1 MTLAVTPTPRAR
13 HITEAT
19 VRALYEAWSSPAPI
33 ELISTSDDTARVR
46 VSGTLT
52 GSAPVLVTVS
62 NPLGRDGPPLLFVE
76 DGPAEI
82 AERVNERLE
91 REHQPSFDRVLQLLS
106 EGTRKRPRVDLEK
119 DVSAKNEDDGRRSAD
134 AAQPAEEEED
144 SAQDDEEE
152 EAADDDDDDDNDN
165 DDDAEDAAYDCAL
178 AGDFAPAPSSCRAA
192 ATPSPPAA
200 RTVRARVADIFEGD
214 AHFQLSVCVK
224 PLLLRLSRAG

>member
-1 MTLAVTPTPRAR
+1 MVFGSSLAGRKEEPGPTSY
-13 HITEAT
+13 HT
-19 VRALYEAWSSPAPI
+19 VI
-33 ELISTSDDTARVR
+33 ELISTSDDTAQVR

-62 NPLGRDGPPLLFVE
+62 NPLE

>member
-1 MTLAVTPTPRAR
+1 MLSNAWESVQKDA
-13 HITEAT
+13 EAT

-33 ELISTSDDTARVR
+33 ELISTSDDTAQVR

-134 AAQPAEEEED
+134 AAQPAE
-144 SAQDDEEE
+144 
-152 EAADDDDDDDNDN
+152 
-165 DDDAEDAAYDCAL
+165 
-178 AGDFAPAPSSCRAA
+178 
-192 ATPSPPAA
+192 
-200 RTVRARVADIFEGD
+200 
-214 AHFQLSVCVK
+214 
-224 PLLLRLSRAG
+224 